1 MTAEVRRL
9 VVFSA
14 VAAIAFILLGVF
26 PPADVV
32 RLYLLGLIALAGA
45 LAAGRTLARFGRLE
59 RTPRRPKPET
69 ETLETPAFFE
79 RALRRVE
86 LANTSGIYFEQLRPR
101 LREIAEQRL
110 AGRGLRLRS
119 EDARALLGE
128 EAWLALERPPE
139 GDKFAPPR
147 EGQLAGVIE
156 ALERI

>member
-1 MTAEVRRL
+1 MSAEARRL

-14 VAAIAFILLGVF
+14 VAAIALILLGVF

-32 RLYLLGLIALAGA
+32 RIYLLGLVALAGA

-59 RTPRRPKPET
+59 RTPRRAKPEPKT
-69 ETLETPAFFE
+69 PETPAFFE

-110 AGRGLRLRS
+110 AGRGVRLGS
-119 EDARALLGE
+119 DDARALLGE
-128 EAWLALERPPE
+128 DAWLALERVPE
-139 GDKFAPPR
+139 GDKLAPPR
-147 EGQLAGVIE
+147 KGELAGVIQ

>member
-1 MTAEVRRL
+1 MTPEVRRL
-9 VVFSA
+9 VMFSA

-32 RLYLLGLIALAGA
+32 RLFLLGLLALAGA
-45 LAAGRTLARFGRLE
+45 LAATRTLARFGRLE
-59 RTPRRPKPET
+59 RDARRSKAGT
-69 ETLETPAFFE
+69 ETPETPAFFE

-86 LANTSGIYFEQLRPR
+86 LASASGIYFEQLRPR

-110 AGRGLRLRS
+110 AGKGMRLTS
-119 EDARALLGE
+119 EDARALLGD
-128 EAWLALERPPE
+128 EAWLALERLPE

-147 EGQLAGVIE
+147 QGELAGVIE